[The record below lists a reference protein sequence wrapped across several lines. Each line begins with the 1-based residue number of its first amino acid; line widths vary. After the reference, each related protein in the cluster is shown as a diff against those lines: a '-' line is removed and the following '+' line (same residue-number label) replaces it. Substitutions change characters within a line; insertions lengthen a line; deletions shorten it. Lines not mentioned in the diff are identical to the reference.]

1 MKLKMSDFESINA
14 VNTKG
19 VNAQEEVKTE
29 AKNTALP
36 SVAAVPKAESK
47 PKEKL
52 AFFDEDPAAAPLA
65 DVLNDDLFIRIVT
78 SIPNSNWQDK
88 TDWLTI
94 PKEFTTGLDPDYV
107 SELEIKLNLFRDQNL
122 LAQEREVKNEC
133 IDDFFVH
140 MRSYKECEE
149 LLTHLESVPQ
159 THAVKKEIQGLKET
173 MESDKIHMSVAKN
186 IITGERER
194 REAYLRDALTD
205 NPSEDN
211 PYAHFY
217 DPLKRRIAKSLEKI
231 DRYDKK
237 EKEKKHLL
245 LSLTPILT
253 LGAIFSVGY
262 IAVKLF
268 MI

>member
-29 AKNTALP
+29 AKNTELP
-36 SVAAVPKAESK
+36 SIAAAPKAESK

-52 AFFDEDPAAAPLA
+52 AFFDEDPASAPLA

-133 IDDFFVH
+133 IDDFFAH

-173 MESDKIHMSVAKN
+173 MRSDKIHMSVAKN

-211 PYAHFY
+211 PYAHYF
-217 DPLKRRIAKSLEKI
+217 DPLKKRIAKDTEIANKN
-231 DRYDKK
+231 RKK
-237 EKEKKHLL
+237 NNRV